1 MAVVNIRGDYFR
13 IWQENTVDQ
22 GYLKNSSMRFGE
34 YLRGAGNFYV
44 AEILIACNTS
54 SIPSGSTVSSVTIDF
69 DITVNNLSSVPLTAS
84 VHKQDKGSWTDTGS
98 SPTYGTFANT
108 AWASALT
115 TLSVSNTPSTGNIT
129 FPTSAGLVSLV
140 QDWVNGTGSASD
152 GLILGINAAYFGWFL
167 TGTVTNVN
175 VTYTTAPTAVQG
187 LKGTSNTFS
196 NAPVVFFIPKK
207 GLGGTS
213 NTFENRITY
222 FTPKN
227 GLGSSSNTFELDL
240 SKFNLQR
247 FSRNYNK

>member
-1 MAVVNIRGDYFR
+1 MAVANIRGDYFR
-13 IWQENTVDQ
+13 LWQENTVNQ
-22 GYLKNSSMRFGE
+22 AYLKNSAMRFGE

-54 SIPSGSTVSSVTIDF
+54 SIPSGSTVTAVTIDF
-69 DITVNNLSSVPLTAS
+69 NITVNNLGSTLTAS

-98 SPTYGTFANT
+98 APTYNTFANT

-152 GLILGINAAYFGWFL
+152 GLILAINAAYFGWFL

-175 VTYTTAPTAVQG
+175 VTYTAPTGSTQG
-187 LKGTSNTFS
+187 LLMMF
-196 NAPVVFFIPKK
+196 
-207 GLGGTS
+207 
-213 NTFENRITY
+213 
-222 FTPKN
+222 
-227 GLGSSSNTFELDL
+227 
-240 SKFNLQR
+240 
-247 FSRNYNK
+247 